1 METDR
6 AGHDPRICGLAMRQG
21 SDSWTRAP
29 REHALAT
36 EHGHAALPSGVTREY
51 QGDSS
56 SKRPR
61 RSVSLSL
68 KQSPRPPSSSSG
80 WGLDNRSFH
89 IS

>member
-36 EHGHAALPSGVTREY
+36 EHGHAALPLGVTRVY
-51 QGDSS
+51 QRDSS

-61 RSVSLSL
+61 RSVFLSL
-68 KQSPRPPSSSSG
+68 TQRPRPPSG
-80 WGLDNRSFH
+80 RDGPCLDKRSFH